1 MSVEVIEQNKVWFS
15 FDIVKFDVVETKLLV
30 ESAVRD
36 WRAASLLEDSNTQ
49 RNILNLLSARMKE

>member
-1 MSVEVIEQNKVWFS
+1 LNKHYKKYVLNTETLG
-15 FDIVKFDVVETKLLV
+15 VKFDVVETKLLV

-49 RNILNLLSARMKE
+49 SNILNLLSARMKE

>member
-1 MSVEVIEQNKVWFS
+1 VLNTETLG
-15 FDIVKFDVVETKLLV
+15 VKFDVVETKLLV